1 MALSVG
7 GLAFMDY
14 GEIPACIHTRLILA
28 EVNAATFEYVIL
40 TPDLDMYTEILHH
53 SNPDLVGFHLPA
65 PGGGPPAGIPLAHI
79 YSFAPMQAADYGR
92 FMAAGRAEAI
102 AERARRGI
110 GPAAVAAPIAP
121 APAGGAVVAVR
132 IWVLAEMV
140 EGFKIGQEMQP
151 PPGLPTLGDF
161 GLMNV
166 LDGGGNN
173 RVVLIKQINQE
184 EVGAFCEERIQLARS
199 SEAVEVDDVYAA
211 EDIRTMSIRYLANGE
226 RRRAFKESVGEMSVV
241 DMEDFPYTPRTCLE
255 YLQAISTVAESVY
268 GHHLSWVQQS
278 KIPEG
283 ARAIYEDQVLSQILD
298 AAISYDCLQVSNL
311 ACFELLVRRRQ
322 LLAEA
327 HSHDPMAPNYQGA
340 DYWMGSK
347 YKHGGAIVINALTEH
362 VARRLQA
369 DSQIL
374 KEKRKLEEA
383 KKLKGPKAAPK
394 PPKGG
399 AAGGSS

>member
-151 PPGLPTLGDF
+151 PP
-161 GLMNV
+161 
-166 LDGGGNN
+166 
-173 RVVLIKQINQE
+173 
-184 EVGAFCEERIQLARS
+184 
-199 SEAVEVDDVYAA
+199 
-211 EDIRTMSIRYLANGE
+211 
-226 RRRAFKESVGEMSVV
+226 RAS
-241 DMEDFPYTPRTCLE
+241 YPR
-255 YLQAISTVAESVY
+255 
-268 GHHLSWVQQS
+268 
-278 KIPEG
+278 
-283 ARAIYEDQVLSQILD
+283 
-298 AAISYDCLQVSNL
+298 
-311 ACFELLVRRRQ
+311 
-322 LLAEA
+322 
-327 HSHDPMAPNYQGA
+327 
-340 DYWMGSK
+340 
-347 YKHGGAIVINALTEH
+347 
-362 VARRLQA
+362 
-369 DSQIL
+369 
-374 KEKRKLEEA
+374 
-383 KKLKGPKAAPK
+383 
-394 PPKGG
+394 
-399 AAGGSS
+399 